1 MGGIKSKT
9 TIMNIA
15 LINNAKVENIIV
27 ADLEFARQLGFEQ
40 VIDVSD
46 QEIEIGFAFNGES
59 FSKTQSSEKEATERY
74 LSQNQ
79 MLKRFTVE
87 EFTAILSASKA
98 NVLVEYWLVRFNALK
113 EGINLND
120 PETLLGLQNLEEA
133 GLLVQGRANE
143 ILQP

>member
-1 MGGIKSKT
+1 
-9 TIMNIA
+9 MNIA

-59 FSKTQSSEKEATERY
+59 FSKTQSSEEEATERY

-113 EGINLND
+113 EGVNLND

>member
-1 MGGIKSKT
+1 
-9 TIMNIA
+9 
-15 LINNAKVENIIV
+15 
-27 ADLEFARQLGFEQ
+27 
-40 VIDVSD
+40 
-46 QEIEIGFAFNGES
+46 
-59 FSKTQSSEKEATERY
+59 
-74 LSQNQ
+74 

-113 EGINLND
+113 EGVNLND
-120 PETLLGLQNLEEA
+120 PETLQGLQNLEEA

>member
-1 MGGIKSKT
+1 
-9 TIMNIA
+9 MNIA
-15 LINNAKVENIIV
+15 LINNRIVENVIV

-46 QEIEIGFAFNGES
+46 QQIEIGFVFNGES
-59 FSKTQSSEKEATERY
+59 FSKPETTEEKPLERY

-79 MLKRFTVE
+79 MLKSFTVE
-87 EFTAILSASKA
+87 EFTAILAASKT

-113 EGINLND
+113 EGVNLND
-120 PETLLGLQNLEEA
+120 PETLQGLQNLEEA
-133 GLLVQGRANE
+133 GLLAQGRANE

>member
-1 MGGIKSKT
+1 
-9 TIMNIA
+9 MNIA
-15 LINNAKVENIIV
+15 LINNGKVENIIV

-40 VIDVSD
+40 VIDVSN
-46 QEIEIGFAFNGES
+46 QEIEIGFSFNGES
-59 FSKTQSSEKEATERY
+59 FTKTQTSEEETAERY

-113 EGINLND
+113 EGVNLND